1 MNWLSA
7 TAGAGGDCRQE
18 QEQEQEGSGRGA
30 DYEAMIEFQKTFS
43 VAVVEKQLMELWAE
57 TTAELDD
64 ESKTV
69 LRSRVANL
77 LVFLSSE
84 DALSEVTEWIESLTA
99 VHPGRVLLVLGRR
112 DADDHDIEVSVT
124 SLCQTDKRTG
134 ARRLCGEQI
143 TLKAR
148 GKFVVELPSAAVPLL
163 VSDLLTFVY
172 WRDALNPSDEVF
184 RKILSAADRLV
195 IDSLEFREPAN
206 ELARTNDLFQQEVL
220 RNVGVS
226 DLNWERLTLWRALLA
241 DFYDVPE
248 YQSALDRIDSVFV
261 EYVGTGSQTPQALL
275 IVAWLATRLGWTLAA
290 SNSNQSFTFAVA
302 GRTILVELNQV
313 PAGARMPGRL
323 VKVEL
328 SAGPTSFVVARSDDN
343 THILAEARIRS
354 EVKRGRVLTVRN
366 RSLAQLLS
374 REMEILSN
382 DRIYQDAIAMVARMI
397 GE

>member
-1 MNWLSA
+1 
-7 TAGAGGDCRQE
+7 
-18 QEQEQEGSGRGA
+18 
-30 DYEAMIEFQKTFS
+30 MIEFHKTFS
-43 VAVVEKQLMELWAE
+43 VAVVEKQLTELWAE

-84 DALSEVTEWIESLTA
+84 DALSEVTGWIESLTA
-99 VHPGRVLLVLGRR
+99 VHPGRVLLVMGRR

-143 TLKAR
+143 TLKAH

-172 WRDALNPSDEVF
+172 WRDDLNASDEVF
-184 RKILSAADRLV
+184 RKLMVPADRLV
-195 IDSLEFREPAN
+195 IDSLEFNDPVS
-206 ELARTNDLFQQEVL
+206 ELARTNDLFQMDPM

-248 YQSALDRIDSVFV
+248 YQSSLDRINSVRV
-261 EYVGTGSQTPQALL
+261 EYVGTESETPLAPQALL
-275 IVAWLATRLGWTLAA
+275 IVAWLASRLGWTLVA
-290 SNSNQSFTFAVA
+290 SNDDQSFTFAA
-302 GRTILVELNQV
+302 PDRTISVELNQV
-313 PAGARMPGRL
+313 PAGARLPGRL
-323 VKVEL
+323 GRVEL
-328 SAGPTSFVVARSDDN
+328 SAGVASFVVARSEDN

-354 EVKRGRVLTVRN
+354 RAG
-366 RSLAQLLS
+366 
-374 REMEILSN
+374 
-382 DRIYQDAIAMVARMI
+382 
-397 GE
+397 

>member
-1 MNWLSA
+1 
-7 TAGAGGDCRQE
+7 
-18 QEQEQEGSGRGA
+18 
-30 DYEAMIEFQKTFS
+30 MIELEKTFS
-43 VAVVEKQLMELWAE
+43 VAVVEKQLAELWTE

-99 VHPGRVLLVLGRR
+99 AHPGRVLLVLGARK
-112 DADDHDIEVSVT
+112 ADDRDIEVSVT
-124 SLCQTDKRTG
+124 SLCETDKRTG

-143 TLKAR
+143 TLKAHGR
-148 GKFVVELPSAAVPLL
+148 FVVELPSAAVPLL

-172 WRDALNPSDEVF
+172 WRDVLNPSDEVF
-184 RKILSAADRLV
+184 RKVLVAADRLV
-195 IDSLEFREPAN
+195 IDSSEFWEPVRD
-206 ELARTNDLFQQEVL
+206 LARTNELFQQQAL

-248 YQSALDRIDSVFV
+248 YQSALDRIDSVRV
-261 EYVGTGSQTPQALL
+261 EYVATESQTPLAPQALL

-290 SNSNQSFTFAVA
+290 TNSEQSFTFAA
-302 GRTILVELNQV
+302 ADRTISVELNQV
-313 PAGARMPGRL
+313 AASARNPGRL

-328 SAGPTSFVVARSDDN
+328 SAGVASFVVARSEDN
-343 THILAEARIRS
+343 THILAEARTRS
-354 EVKRGRVLTVRN
+354 KVKRGRLLPVRN

-374 REMEILSN
+374 REMEILAN
-382 DRIYQDAIAMVARMI
+382 DHIYQDAIAMVARMI
-397 GE
+397 GQ

>member
-1 MNWLSA
+1 MA
-7 TAGAGGDCRQE
+7 ETVGPGGRRQE
-18 QEQEQEGSGRGA
+18 QEAGVA
-30 DYEAMIEFQKTFS
+30 YEEMIEFHKTFS

-69 LRSRVANL
+69 LRARVANL

-84 DALSEVTEWIESLTA
+84 DALSEVTEWTESLTA
-99 VHPGRVLLVLGRR
+99 AHPGRVLLVLGAR
-112 DADDHDIEVSVT
+112 DAGDRDIEVSVR

-143 TLKAR
+143 TLKAN

-172 WRDALNPSDEVF
+172 WRDELNPSNEVF
-184 RKILSAADRLV
+184 RKLLVAADRLV
-195 IDSLEFREPAN
+195 IDSSEFRGPLD
-206 ELARTNDLFQQEVL
+206 ELTRTNDLFQQEAM

-248 YQSALDRIDSVFV
+248 YQSALDRVNTVTV
-261 EYVGTGSQTPQALL
+261 EYAGAGSQTAPQALL

-290 SNSNQSFTFAVA
+290 TNNDQSFTFAA
-302 GRTILVELNQV
+302 ADRTISVELNQLA
-313 PAGARMPGRL
+313 AGARRPGRL
-323 VKVEL
+323 VRVEL
-328 SAGPTSFVVARSDDN
+328 SAGVASFVVARSEDS

-354 EVKRGRVLTVRN
+354 KVKRGRVLPVRN
-366 RSLAQLLS
+366 RSVAQLLS
-374 REMEILSN
+374 REMEILAN
-382 DRIYQDAIAMVARMI
+382 DRMYQEAIAMVARMI
-397 GE
+397 RQ

>member
-1 MNWLSA
+1 
-7 TAGAGGDCRQE
+7 
-18 QEQEQEGSGRGA
+18 
-30 DYEAMIEFQKTFS
+30 MIEFHKTFS
-43 VAVVEKQLMELWAE
+43 VAVVEKQLANLWAE

-77 LVFLSSE
+77 LVFLSGE

-99 VHPGRVLLVLGRR
+99 AHPGRVLLVLGAR
-112 DADDHDIEVSVT
+112 DAGDSDIEVSVT

-143 TLKAR
+143 TLKAY

-172 WRDALNPSDEVF
+172 WRDVLDPSDEVF
-184 RKILSAADRLV
+184 RKLLVAADRLV
-195 IDSLEFREPAN
+195 IDSLEFTEPVS
-206 ELARTNDLFQQEVL
+206 ELAKTNDLFQQEAL
-220 RNVGVS
+220 RHVGVS

-248 YQSALDRIDSVFV
+248 YQSSLDRIDSVRV
-261 EYVGTGSQTPQALL
+261 EYVGNESQTNIPPQALL

-290 SNSNQSFTFAVA
+290 TNSDQSFTFKAE
-302 GRTILVELNQV
+302 GRTISVELEQV
-313 PAGARMPGRL
+313 PAGARKPGRL
-323 VKVEL
+323 VRIEL
-328 SAGPTSFVVARSDDN
+328 SAGVASFVVARSEDN

-354 EVKRGRVLTVRN
+354 KVKRGRVLSVRN
-366 RSLAQLLS
+366 RSIAQLLS
-374 REMEILSN
+374 REMEILAN
-382 DRIYQDAIAMVARMI
+382 DRIYENAIAMVARMI
-397 GE
+397 GQ